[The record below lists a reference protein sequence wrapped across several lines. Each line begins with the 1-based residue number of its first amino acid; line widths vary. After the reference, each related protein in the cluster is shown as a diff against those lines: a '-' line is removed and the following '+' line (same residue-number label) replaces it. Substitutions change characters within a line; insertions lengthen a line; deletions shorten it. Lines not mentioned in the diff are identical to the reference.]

1 MFVADC
7 YNQTGFEP
15 AINCSYYETAQLR
28 KREYNPKEMWDSW
41 GLGHCKQVAVAT
53 RPVLAGRCGS
63 ESGGPGKGHETI
75 PLGHVMFHDKRAP
88 RLEKTAGPLDNAL
101 GNQRTVHR
109 AAIQSQFRIPITH
122 FRLLGNIGLRH
133 VGGIGD
139 DDIDGAVQLANVA
152 KDVASAISR
161 W

>member
-1 MFVADC
+1 MFVVDC

-15 AINCSYYETAQLR
+15 AINCSYCETAQLR
-28 KREYNPKEMWDSW
+28 KRECNPKEMWDSR

-63 ESGGPGKGHETI
+63 ESGGLGKGHETI
-75 PLGHVMFHDKRAP
+75 PLGHVMFHDKHAP

-109 AAIQSQFRIPITH
+109 AAIQR
-122 FRLLGNIGLRH
+122 
-133 VGGIGD
+133 GD
-139 DDIDGAVQLANVA
+139 
-152 KDVASAISR
+152 

>member
-53 RPVLAGRCGS
+53 RPVLAGGGGS
-63 ESGGPGKGHETI
+63 ESGGPGKGHE
-75 PLGHVMFHDKRAP
+75 
-88 RLEKTAGPLDNAL
+88 
-101 GNQRTVHR
+101 
-109 AAIQSQFRIPITH
+109 
-122 FRLLGNIGLRH
+122 
-133 VGGIGD
+133 
-139 DDIDGAVQLANVA
+139 IDPPG
-152 KDVASAISR
+152 
-161 W
+161 